1 MKKIYIG
8 ISLGFCLLG
17 ISFAQYEQH
26 QVIVRNVAVPLRA
39 YIDGKFVE
47 DLTREDIELYD
58 NDKPQK
64 IEALYLIS
72 KNEVA
77 RMEAE
82 RDYMPYNS
90 RHFYF
95 LFQILE
101 YNPRITEALD
111 YFFTNIFQPGD
122 TLQVMTPMKNYTLS
136 QAALKNKTKDQLV
149 KDMVAVIRKDTQI
162 GASEYNN
169 LIKDL
174 TRLVRAISVSGGQAN
189 AMRDLESSGST
200 GLEGLQFLLPQYKDT
215 LIKIENLRFVE
226 ENRFLRFASQ
236 LKRLDGQ
243 KVVFLFYQREFR
255 PEIHPRILNN
265 LVSIYQ
271 DDHNIIGQIQDLF
284 QFYQREIRLSVEK
297 LHNAFADSSILF
309 NFMFINKNP
318 ENISGV
324 FMREQSEDVY
334 KVFTTVAKATGGVVD
349 TSQNPEAAFQS
360 VAKTVERYY
369 LLYYSPSNYVPDGSF
384 HQIKIRI
391 KGRDCQLAYRRGYFA
406 N

>member
-1 MKKIYIG
+1 MKKIIIVLG
-8 ISLGFCLLG
+8 LVFCGLGSLW
-17 ISFAQYEQH
+17 AQYEQH
-26 QVIVRNVAVPLRA
+26 QVVVRNIAVPLRV
-39 YIDGKFVE
+39 YLNGSFVE
-47 DLTREDIELYD
+47 DITRDDIELYD
-58 NDKPQK
+58 NDQLQK
-64 IEALYLIS
+64 VEALYLIS

-77 RMEAE
+77 RMDAE
-82 RDYMPYNS
+82 RDYMPYTS

-101 YNPRITEALD
+101 YNPKITDALD
-111 YFFTNIFQPGD
+111 FFFSNIFQPGD

-136 QAALKNKTKDQLV
+136 QAALKSKTKEQLV

-174 TRLVRAISVSGGQAN
+174 KRMVRAISVSGGQTS
-189 AMRDLESSGST
+189 AMRDLESSDSG
-200 GLEGLQFLLPQYKDT
+200 GLSGLQFLLPQYKNA
-215 LIKIENLRFVE
+215 LIKLENLRFVE
-226 ENRFLRFASQ
+226 ESRFLQFASQ

-243 KVVFLFYQREFR
+243 KIVFFFYQREFR

-271 DDHNIIGQIQDLF
+271 DDPNLIGQIQDLF
-284 QFYQREIRLSVEK
+284 QFYQRETRLNIIK
-297 LHNAFADSSILF
+297 LQRAFADSSIVLNFLF
-309 NFMFINKNP
+309 MHKNP

-324 FMREQSEDVY
+324 YMREQSEDVF
-334 KVFTTVAKATGGVVD
+334 KIFTDIAKATGGVVD
-349 TSQNPEAAFQS
+349 TSQNPDAAFQT

-369 LLYYSPSNYVPDGSF
+369 LLYYSPSNYVADSSF

-391 KGRDCQLAYRRGYFA
+391 KGRDYRLYYRRGYFA
-406 N
+406 D